1 VSGYFDN
8 TGRIDRLSGGV
19 RVIPITTPAGDYRV
33 WTKRIG
39 NNPSVK
45 MLLLHGGPGLTH
57 EYLEPFDSW
66 LPAAGVEYYYY
77 DQLGSAY
84 SDQPED
90 QSLWTLPRF
99 VDEVDQVRRALGLDR
114 SNFVLFGH
122 SWGGLLAIEYALTHP
137 GQLKGMIVSSMM
149 ASASAYNEYAT
160 QVLMPQMDQD
170 ALTEIQRLET
180 SGQTSDPRFDELIM
194 KHFLVDHLLRL
205 PPSEWPEPVLRSV
218 SHMNGA
224 IYNLLQG
231 PSELGISGTMV
242 DWDRST
248 DLAKIT
254 VPTLMI
260 GATHDTM
267 DPAHLEW
274 MAAQLPNG
282 RYHHC
287 PNGSHFSFIDDQES
301 YFAGLTDF
309 LHQLDA
315 PTAVASKGS

>member
-90 QSLWTLPRF
+90 QSLWTLPCF

>member
-160 QVLMPQMDQD
+160 RVLMPQMDQD

-315 PTAVASKGS
+315 PTAVASKGR

>member
-1 VSGYFDN
+1 MSGYFDN

-160 QVLMPQMDQD
+160 RVLMPQMDQD

>member
-1 VSGYFDN
+1 
-8 TGRIDRLSGGV
+8 
-19 RVIPITTPAGDYRV
+19 
-33 WTKRIG
+33 
-39 NNPSVK
+39 
-45 MLLLHGGPGLTH
+45 MMLLHGGHGLTH
-57 EYLEPFDSW
+57 EYVEPFDSW

>member
-1 VSGYFDN
+1 
-8 TGRIDRLSGGV
+8 
-19 RVIPITTPAGDYRV
+19 
-33 WTKRIG
+33 
-39 NNPSVK
+39 
-45 MLLLHGGPGLTH
+45 
-57 EYLEPFDSW
+57 
-66 LPAAGVEYYYY
+66 
-77 DQLGSAY
+77 
-84 SDQPED
+84 
-90 QSLWTLPRF
+90 
-99 VDEVDQVRRALGLDR
+99 
-114 SNFVLFGH
+114 
-122 SWGGLLAIEYALTHP
+122 
-137 GQLKGMIVSSMM
+137 
-149 ASASAYNEYAT
+149 
-160 QVLMPQMDQD
+160 
-170 ALTEIQRLET
+170 
-180 SGQTSDPRFDELIM
+180 
-194 KHFLVDHLLRL
+194 
-205 PPSEWPEPVLRSV
+205 
-218 SHMNGA
+218 MNGA

>member
-1 VSGYFDN
+1 MSGYFDN